1 MKHYKLIIGSILLGG
16 LMAFF
21 FYKDIK
27 YDVIALTNNEDSIY
41 LFQVGV
47 YNNIDNANNKLNEYS
62 ANNMF
67 YQNNYYRVISAI
79 CYSEE
84 TCNVLKNYFSNK
96 NIKYYLKKYNV
107 SKNLIKSLENNEKI
121 INTTTNDEVITIIN
135 KKNNTLFIN
144 YLK

>member
-1 MKHYKLIIGSILLGG
+1 MKHYKIILGSILLGG
-16 LMAFF
+16 LIAFF

-27 YDVIALTNNEDSIY
+27 DDVIALTNSEDSIY

-47 YNNIDNANNKLNEYS
+47 YKNINNANNKLTEYTS
-62 ANNMF
+62 NMFF

-79 CYSEE
+79 CYSED
-84 TCNVLKNYFSNK
+84 TCNVLKNYFDNK

-107 SKNLIKSLENNEKI
+107 NKDFIKSLENNERI

-144 YLK
+144 YLS